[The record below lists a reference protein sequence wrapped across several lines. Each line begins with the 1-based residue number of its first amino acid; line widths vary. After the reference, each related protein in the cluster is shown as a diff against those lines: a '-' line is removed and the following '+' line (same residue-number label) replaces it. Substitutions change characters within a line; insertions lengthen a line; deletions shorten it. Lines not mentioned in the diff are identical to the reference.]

1 MTKRNL
7 SRFVGMLTIAIAIQP
22 AVAQTDLGK
31 FPLTRAIPADVFIA
45 VAARGNAERE
55 FLDAHWHRVFKAF
68 HESGVVGDV
77 WEMISDAMDDEQ
89 LEKVDEIREKFSGLC
104 KAVNWGELFSKESV
118 HAGRYVVPAAGSPYE
133 GILLGRLD
141 KEKSVQSYAAVKSIM
156 EELVRLIEANGGQGM
171 SVTEVHKD
179 DFTMAVFGPTAL
191 PSLGVA
197 VGYWKDV
204 IIFGFGGLGMME
216 DSVKLLKG
224 SKDVKALVDT
234 DRFKGAFAKL
244 PPAEDELVFW
254 DTSNMFGKF
263 KSMVGVMDSPRSAA
277 KKAHANAKPAKAKAK
292 SEDADDEGDDDEDA
306 KPAKAK
312 AKKTAASDD
321 DADDEDADE
330 DEEDEGP
337 DGRVIISKALDQV
350 SFIDFVASVQWTD
363 GHSVHSESF
372 TTLLPGAKNNPI
384 CKGFMG
390 LEPVKNYERF
400 IPKEAKNFSV
410 GNGCNWTQL
419 YHAVRDFVS
428 ENIPDGAN
436 HIAHLDSMQAD
447 QWNLNIEK
455 DILSLFAGGYVSVEI
470 GNDMVFMLKVT
481 DAKRMG
487 TQLDRLF
494 AFVNE
499 KAGKEGGLVISEV
512 DIAGNAG
519 FRQISHPMLMMM
531 GGGVTPVIGCAE
543 DYLCISSS
551 TKGLKMV
558 LETAAGKHANITKSE
573 QFMKE
578 SVRPKSGAIEA
589 ISFED
594 ETGKAE
600 QIQAAIG
607 GISMA
612 LGMAGMFG
620 QDMPPEIRTVLTKIP
635 PLLAKLGPV
644 AGKLDF
650 FQSTSSYTTFENG
663 AWRERSVQN
672 YKGPRPPDA
681 EEDEAKASDDDA
693 KPAPKKAAAP
703 KKKPKPAADEDEDE

>member
-1 MTKRNL
+1 MSKRNM
-7 SRFVGMLTIAIAIQP
+7 SRFVGMLTFAIAIQP
-22 AVAQTDLGK
+22 AIAQTDLSK

-45 VAARGNAERE
+45 VAGRGNSERD

-104 KAVNWGELFSKESV
+104 KAVNWGELFAKESV
-118 HAGRYVVPAAGSPYE
+118 HAGRYVLPAVGSPYE
-133 GILLGRLD
+133 GVLLGRLD
-141 KEKSVQSYAAVKSIM
+141 KEKSVQSYAAVKAIM

-171 SVTEVHKD
+171 AVTEIHKD
-179 DFTMAVFGPTAL
+179 DFTMAVFGPSAL

-224 SKDVKALVDT
+224 SKDVKALVDS

-254 DTSNMFGKF
+254 DMSNMFGQVKT
-263 KSMVGVMDSPRSAA
+263 MVGGIGHNAGPSKKAAA
-277 KKAHANAKPAKAKAK
+277 KAKPAKAKAK
-292 SEDADDEGDDDEDA
+292 AADADDEGDDEEDA

-312 AKKTAASDD
+312 SAKKAASDD
-321 DADDEDADE
+321 EDDEDAD
-330 DEEDEGP
+330 DEEEEEGP
-337 DGRVIISKALDQV
+337 DGGAIIAKVLDQV
-350 SFIDFVASVQWTD
+350 SFIDYMASVSWTD
-363 GHSVHSESF
+363 GHSVHSESYTKLLSNAKDNALCKVF
-372 TTLLPGAKNNPI
+372 TGQEPI
-384 CKGFMG
+384 
-390 LEPVKNYERF
+390 KNYERL

-410 GNGCNWTQL
+410 GNGCNWVQL
-419 YHAVRDFVS
+419 YHTIRNFVS
-428 ENIPDGAN
+428 ENIPDGPN

-447 QWNLNIEK
+447 QWNLNIEN
-455 DILSLFAGGYVSVEI
+455 DILSLFAGGYVSVET

-481 DAKRMG
+481 DAKKMG

-494 AFVNE
+494 TFVTE
-499 KAGKEGGLVISEV
+499 QAGKEGGLVISEV
-512 DIAGNAG
+512 EIAGNPG

-543 DYLCISSS
+543 GYLCIGSS
-551 TKGLKMV
+551 TKGLKTV

-600 QIQAAIG
+600 QIQAVIG
-607 GISMA
+607 GFSMA

-672 YKGPRPPDA
+672 YKGPRPPEE
-681 EEDEAKASDDDA
+681 EEDDAKASDDDA

-703 KKKPKPAADEDEDE
+703 KKKPKPAAEEDEDE